1 MVSRNVLN
9 SQVSSRAGNVHRAT
23 TLANGSQSSQVK
35 QLARTWHAVPC
46 VECSVAVEGNARHS
60 CGAVRVVWCMTAF
73 ALLFLPF
80 PPAPA
85 CTRGLVAAGC
95 HGYRTLRGW
104 PTVPT
109 VQHACSAR
117 GVAANPLAVKHYLSP
132 LHRCFYRMLGMPWRC
147 AARAWCP
154 LALALPLACFLYT
167 SSRAYLSIRINPPQ
181 CAAAANGAVLMR
193 QAAAGDF
200 PSSCCQ
206 PEIDAQ
212 HNQQI
217 LGVAGCPR
225 Q

>member
-1 MVSRNVLN
+1 MR
-9 SQVSSRAGNVHRAT
+9 RAT
-23 TLANGSQSSQVK
+23 TLAANGSQSSQVK

-132 LHRCFYRMLGMPWRC
+132 FTPLLLSYAWHAVALGTLTHLC
-147 AARAWCP
+147 AAS
-154 LALALPLACFLYT
+154 LLLSFYYYT
-167 SSRAYLSIRINPPQ
+167 TDSSSRAWTDTAAEGRACESLRTEIR
-181 CAAAANGAVLMR
+181 G
-193 QAAAGDF
+193 
-200 PSSCCQ
+200 
-206 PEIDAQ
+206 
-212 HNQQI
+212 
-217 LGVAGCPR
+217 
-225 Q
+225 